1 MPIKHFI
8 KTALSSILL
17 SIVLTACASTQRYA
31 QIDLVDSDAPL
42 PLLNQSLFKTV
53 PVIAPEAVLYLDD
66 KQRDKF
72 FRFLNDP
79 NFLATPRHE
88 RVATY
93 IGLILD
99 QFTFSDKTLTTQQSL
114 STKSG
119 NCLSLTLLTT
129 AYANLAEVKVT
140 YQLLDRNPIY
150 NIDNNNLLVT
160 SDHLR
165 AVLHSSVNQ
174 NEDGFWSTS
183 RIRIDYFQTD
193 GLSYVDNIDTD
204 FQLSLFYSNLAVEKL
219 SRRELDSAFSYA
231 EKALSIHKSNSSA
244 LNTIGIV
251 HRKRGDLAKAEE
263 IFLHGAKHFEKA
275 PTFLRNYTAV
285 LEKQSRNVDASLIES
300 IATESDHD
308 HPWKWVRAGKAA
320 YNNGAYNQAVSYYQ
334 RALLLAPDLHQLY
347 LLAGLASYAAGNT
360 QQSHQHLTQAFKLAN
375 EPTDRAHY
383 KRKLNA
389 FDY

>member
-17 SIVLTACASTQRYA
+17 SIVLTACAGTQRYA

-129 AYANLAEVKVT
+129 AYANLAGVKVT

-193 GLSYVDNIDTD
+193 GLSYVDNIDTG

-263 IFLHGAKHFEKA
+263 IFLHGAKHFDKA

-285 LEKQSRNVDASLIES
+285 
-300 IATESDHD
+300 
-308 HPWKWVRAGKAA
+308 
-320 YNNGAYNQAVSYYQ
+320 AYNQAVSYYQ
-334 RALLLAPDLHQLY
+334 RALLLAPDF
-347 LLAGLASYAAGNT
+347 N
-360 QQSHQHLTQAFKLAN
+360 N
-375 EPTDRAHY
+375 RI
-383 KRKLNA
+383 NI
-389 FDY
+389 